1 MLFKDIIGRSELKEH
16 LKHTVQNKRISHA
29 QMLLSK
35 EGTGGIPL
43 ALAYARYILCENR
56 TEEDAC
62 GHCRNCMRMDKLE
75 HPDVHF
81 SYPVQLVSKKVDTS
95 DDVVEIWREL
105 VLENPYFSVDDWY
118 DKQLGNNKQGTI
130 GTKEAESIVKK
141 LSLKSFEGG
150 YKILIMWLPELM
162 NISAS
167 NKLLKIIEEPP
178 AKTLFLLVSENS
190 DKIISTILSR
200 TQLVKI
206 LPPKEDEVARY
217 LADRYEI
224 SFEEGQNYAHLAE
237 RNIAEAVHLLQN
249 TASSNFNI
257 DNFVNWMRLCYKRD
271 VAATIDWVD
280 QIAKSGRED
289 QKSFLRYCLQMF
301 RNAIVGHY
309 TGGDTVTLTRDQEN
323 FLKKFAPFIN
333 HNNIVPLSEAIEEA
347 HYHVERN
354 ANPKIL
360 FLDTSL
366 KIFLQLK
373 KA

>member
-1 MLFKDIIGRSELKEH
+1 M
-16 LKHTVQNKRISHA
+16 QNKRISHA
-29 QMLLSK
+29 QMFLGK
-35 EGTGGIPL
+35 EGNGGIPM

-56 TEEDAC
+56 TEADAC
-62 GHCRNCMRMDKLE
+62 GTCRNCIRMDKLE

-81 SYPVQLVSKKVDTS
+81 SFPVQLVSKKVDCS
-95 DDVVEIWREL
+95 DDVVNSWREMI
-105 VLENPYFSVDDWY
+105 LENPYFSTGDWY
-118 DKQLGNNKQGTI
+118 DKQLGNKKQGTI

-141 LSLKSFEGG
+141 LSLKSFEGN

-190 DKIISTILSR
+190 DRIITTILSR
-200 TQLVKI
+200 TQLVKV
-206 LPPKEDEVARY
+206 LPAKEDEIAQY

-224 SFEEGQNYAHLAE
+224 SIEEATNFAHLAE
-237 RNIAEAVHLLQN
+237 RNVAEAIHLIKHSE
-249 TASSNFNI
+249 SSSFNI
-257 DNFVNWMRLCYKRD
+257 ENFVQWMRICYKRD
-271 VAATIDWVD
+271 VAETINWVD
-280 QIAKSGRED
+280 GIAKAGRED
-289 QKSFLRYCLQMF
+289 QKSFLKYCLQMF

-309 TGGDTVTLTRDQEN
+309 TGGETVTLTAEQSA

-347 HYHVERN
+347 HYHIERN
-354 ANPKIL
+354 ANPKIM
-360 FLDTSL
+360 FLDVSL

>member
-1 MLFKDIIGRSELKEH
+1 MLFKDVIGREDLKEH
-16 LKHTVQNKRISHA
+16 LRNTVQSKRISHA
-29 QMLLSK
+29 QMFLGK
-35 EGTGGIPL
+35 EGAGGLPM
-43 ALAYARYILCENR
+43 ALAYARYVLCE
-56 TEEDAC
+56 TKTDSDAC
-62 GHCRNCMRMDKLE
+62 GKCRNCVRMSKLE

-81 SYPVQLVSKKVDTS
+81 SYPVQLVSKKVDCS
-95 DDVVEIWREL
+95 DDVLDKWREL
-105 VLENPYFSVDDWY
+105 VLENPYFSSEDWY

-141 LSLKSFEGG
+141 LSLKSFEGN

-178 AKTLFLLVSENS
+178 ANTLFILVSENS
-190 DKIISTILSR
+190 DRIISTILSR

-206 LPPKEDEVARY
+206 LPPKEDEIAHY
-217 LADRYEI
+217 LSDQYEL
-224 SFEEGQNYAHLAE
+224 SFNEAKNFAHLTE
-237 RNIAEAVHLLQN
+237 RNIAESIHLIKH
-249 TASSNFNI
+249 SSHSNFNI
-257 DNFVNWMRLCYKRD
+257 ENFVQWMRLCYKRD
-271 VAATIDWVD
+271 VSETINWVD
-280 QIAKSGRED
+280 QIAKAGREN

-309 TGGDTVTLTRDQEN
+309 TGGETVVLTDEQSA

-333 HNNIVPLSEAIEEA
+333 HNNIVPMSEAIEEA
-347 HYHVERN
+347 HYHIERN

-360 FLDTSL
+360 FLDVSL

>member
-1 MLFKDIIGRSELKEH
+1 MLFKDVIGREELKEH
-16 LKHTVQNKRISHA
+16 LRHTVQTKRISHA
-29 QMLLSK
+29 QMFLGK
-35 EGTGGIPL
+35 EGSGGIPM
-43 ALAYARYILCENR
+43 ALAYARYILCENK
-56 TEEDAC
+56 TDDDSC
-62 GHCRNCMRMDKLE
+62 GSCRNCLRMDKLE

-81 SYPVQLVSKKVDTS
+81 SYPVQLVSKKVDCS
-95 DDVVEIWREL
+95 DDVIESWREM
-105 VLENPYFSVDDWY
+105 VLENPYFSADDWY

-178 AKTLFLLVSENS
+178 ANTLFLLVSENA
-190 DKIISTILSR
+190 DRIISTILSR
-200 TQLVKI
+200 TQLVKVI
-206 LPPKEDEVARY
+206 PPKEDEIAQY
-217 LADRYEI
+217 LSTKYDVTL
-224 SFEEGQNYAHLAE
+224 EEGKNYAHLAE
-237 RNIAEAVHLLQN
+237 RNVAEAIHLMN
-249 TASSNFNI
+249 NAASSTFNI
-257 DNFVNWMRLCYKRD
+257 ENFVQWMRICYKRD
-271 VAATIDWVD
+271 VAETINWVD
-280 QIAKSGRED
+280 QIAKAGRED
-289 QKSFLRYCLQMF
+289 QKSFLRFCLQMF

-309 TGGDTVTLTRDQEN
+309 TGGETVTLTKEQDA

>member
-1 MLFKDIIGRSELKEH
+1 MLFKDVIGREELKEH
-16 LKHTVQNKRISHA
+16 LRHTVQTGRISHA
-29 QMLLSK
+29 QMFLGR

-43 ALAYARYILCENR
+43 ALAYARYILCENK
-56 TEEDAC
+56 TDDDSC
-62 GHCRNCMRMDKLE
+62 GSCRNCVRMDKLE

-81 SYPVQLVSKKVDTS
+81 SYPVQLVSKKVDRS
-95 DDVVEIWREL
+95 DDVIDRWREL
-105 VLENPYFSVDDWY
+105 VLENPYFSSDDWY

-141 LSLKSFEGG
+141 LYLKSFEGG
-150 YKILIMWLPELM
+150 YKMLIMWLPELM

-178 AKTLFLLVSENS
+178 PNTLFLLVSENS
-190 DKIISTILSR
+190 ERIISTILSR
-200 TQLVKI
+200 TQLVKV
-206 LPPKEDEVARY
+206 LPAKESEIAPY
-217 LADRYEI
+217 L
-224 SFEEGQNYAHLAE
+224 SNQFELSLEEAENFAHLSE
-237 RNIAEAVHLLQN
+237 RNVSEAIHLIKHSESA
-249 TASSNFNI
+249 TFNI
-257 DNFVNWMRLCYKRD
+257 ENFVQWMRLCYKRD
-271 VAATIDWVD
+271 VAETMNWIDKV
-280 QIAKSGRED
+280 AKAGRED

-309 TGGDTVTLTRDQEN
+309 TGGETVTLTDEQSA
-323 FLKKFAPFIN
+323 FLKKFSPFIN
-333 HNNIVPLSEAIEEA
+333 HNNIVPLTEVIEEA
-347 HYHVERN
+347 HYHIERN

>member
-1 MLFKDIIGRSELKEH
+1 MLFKDVIGRSELKEH
-16 LKHTVQNKRISHA
+16 LRHTVQNKRISHA
-29 QMLLSK
+29 QMFLGK
-35 EGTGGIPL
+35 EGNGGIPM

-56 TEEDAC
+56 TEADAC
-62 GHCRNCMRMDKLE
+62 GTCRNCIRMDKLE

-81 SYPVQLVSKKVDTS
+81 SFPVQLVSKKVDCS
-95 DDVVEIWREL
+95 DDVVNSWREMI
-105 VLENPYFSVDDWY
+105 LENPYFSTGDWY
-118 DKQLGNNKQGTI
+118 DKQLGNKKQGTI

-141 LSLKSFEGG
+141 LSLKSFEGN

-190 DKIISTILSR
+190 DRIITTILSR
-200 TQLVKI
+200 TQLVKV
-206 LPPKEDEVARY
+206 LPAKEDEIAQY

-224 SFEEGQNYAHLAE
+224 SIEEATNFAHLAE
-237 RNIAEAVHLLQN
+237 RNVAEAIHLIKHSE
-249 TASSNFNI
+249 SSSFNI
-257 DNFVNWMRLCYKRD
+257 ENFVQWMRICYKRD
-271 VAATIDWVD
+271 VAETINWVD
-280 QIAKSGRED
+280 GIAKAGRED
-289 QKSFLRYCLQMF
+289 QKSFLKYCLQMF

-309 TGGDTVTLTRDQEN
+309 TGGETVTLTAEQSA

-347 HYHVERN
+347 HYHIERN
-354 ANPKIL
+354 ANPKIM
-360 FLDTSL
+360 FLDVSL

>member
-1 MLFKDIIGRSELKEH
+1 MLFKDVIGREELKEH
-16 LKHTVQNKRISHA
+16 LRHTVQNKRISHA
-29 QMLLSK
+29 QMFLGK
-35 EGTGGIPL
+35 EGAGGIPM
-43 ALAYARYILCENR
+43 ALAYARHILCEQP
-56 TEEDAC
+56 TGEDSC
-62 GHCRNCMRMDKLE
+62 GTCRNCTRMDKLE

-81 SYPVQLVSKKVDTS
+81 SYPVQLVSKKVDNS
-95 DDVVEIWREL
+95 DDVVDKWREL
-105 VLENPYFSVDDWY
+105 VLENPYFSTDDWY

-178 AKTLFLLVSENS
+178 ANTLFLLVSENS
-190 DKIISTILSR
+190 ERIITTILSR
-200 TQLVKI
+200 TQLVKV
-206 LPPKEDEVARY
+206 LPAKEDEIATY
-217 LADRYEI
+217 LANKYEL
-224 SFEEGQNYAHLAE
+224 SAAEAQNFAHLAE
-237 RNIAEAVHLLQN
+237 RNIAEAIHLIKHSE
-249 TASSNFNI
+249 SSNFNI
-257 DNFVNWMRLCYKRD
+257 ENFIQWMRLCYKRD
-271 VAATIDWVD
+271 VAGTIEWVD
-280 QIAKSGRED
+280 RVAKAGRED

-309 TGGDTVTLTRDQEN
+309 TGGQTVTLTQEQSA
-323 FLKKFAPFIN
+323 FLQKFAPFIN
-333 HNNIVPLSEAIEEA
+333 HNNIVPLTEAVEEA
-347 HYHVERN
+347 HYHIERN

-360 FLDTSL
+360 FMDVSL

>member
-1 MLFKDIIGRSELKEH
+1 MLFKDVIGREELKGH
-16 LKHTVQNKRISHA
+16 LRHTVQTKRISHA
-29 QMLLSK
+29 QMFLGK
-35 EGTGGIPL
+35 EGSGGL
-43 ALAYARYILCENR
+43 SMALAYARYILCENK
-56 TEEDAC
+56 TDEDAC
-62 GHCRNCMRMDKLE
+62 GTCRNCVRMSKLE

-81 SYPVQLVSKKVDTS
+81 SYPVQLVSKKVDCS
-95 DDVVEIWREL
+95 DDVLDKWREL
-105 VLENPYFSVDDWY
+105 ILENPYFSTDDWY

-178 AKTLFLLVSENS
+178 ANTLFILVSENA
-190 DKIISTILSR
+190 DRIISTILSR

-206 LPPKEDEVARY
+206 LPAKEDEIAQY
-217 LADRYEI
+217 LSDQYEL
-224 SFEEGQNYAHLAE
+224 SFEEAKNYAHLAE
-237 RNIAEAVHLLQN
+237 RNVAEAVHLIKHSS
-249 TASSNFNI
+249 SSNFNI
-257 DNFVNWMRLCYKRD
+257 ENFVHWMRLCYKRD
-271 VAATIDWVD
+271 VPETIDWVD
-280 QIAKSGRED
+280 KIAKAGRED
-289 QKSFLRYCLQMF
+289 QKSFLRFCLQMF

-309 TGGDTVTLTRDQEN
+309 TGGETVTLTSEQSA

-333 HNNIVPLSEAIEEA
+333 HNNIVPMSEAIEEA
-347 HYHVERN
+347 HYHIERN
-354 ANPKIL
+354 ANPRIL
-360 FLDTSL
+360 FLDVSL